1 MSNVTNEK
9 MNKVNGAANNFLNKL
24 PTSPDQ
30 LENMVHKAGEKA
42 GELTSN
48 FAETATSK
56 FESGRSYVKE
66 NPIKGVAIA
75 AAAGIATGSLLT
87 MMFRGNKN
95 N

>member
-1 MSNVTNEK
+1 MSNITNEK
-9 MNKVNGAANNFLNKL
+9 INKVNGAANSFLNKL

-48 FAETATSK
+48 FAETATST

-66 NPIKGVAIA
+66 NPVKGIAIA
-75 AAAGIATGSLLT
+75 AAAGIAAGSLLT
-87 MMFRGNKN
+87 MMFRGRRDN
-95 N
+95 